1 MRQAIIEALQAH
13 AKGHIE
19 KHKANV
25 EVLLEKTA
33 GIAEHPDTLETIEKE
48 LNAFEIGKAN
58 VVTEYES
65 KIVILNFGAL
75 LEEAYSVA
83 KDLQITLI
91 DMRFVK
97 PLDEELLKKYLR

>member
-1 MRQAIIEALQAH
+1 MRQAIIEALLAH

-48 LNAFEIGKAN
+48 LKIIAEYDDELEMLRKYYIMKKARFATWKN
-58 VVTEYES
+58 RVPPKWFS
-65 KIVILNFGAL
+65 DG
-75 LEEAYSVA
+75 
-83 KDLQITLI
+83 LI
-91 DMRFVK
+91 K
-97 PLDEELLKKYLR
+97 HLGGTIANG